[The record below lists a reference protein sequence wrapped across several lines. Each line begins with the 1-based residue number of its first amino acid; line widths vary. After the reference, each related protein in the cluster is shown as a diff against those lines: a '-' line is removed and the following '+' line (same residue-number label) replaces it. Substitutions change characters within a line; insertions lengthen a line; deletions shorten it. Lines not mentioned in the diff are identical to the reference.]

1 MKKMKTLIIGF
12 AICTFVITSC
22 KPENKTENVNSEST
36 ITETVQQ
43 PKTETVQQ
51 PKTEPKPKVYLPNER
66 VPVLRAGAGFLGTIA
81 RVRLESK
88 HSKDVNVGIAI
99 YAGEEKVGFTLV
111 TIKKGELEGEEQ
123 TRLDGFMGW
132 FEDRIPSTVTLKITS
147 VKESA
152 LSLFN

>member
-1 MKKMKTLIIGF
+1 MKKNKALIMGF

-22 KPENKTENVNSEST
+22 KLEEKTENTNPETTV
-36 ITETVQQ
+36 TEDVQPQ
-43 PKTETVQQ
+43 KTESN
-51 PKTEPKPKVYLPNER
+51 PNAYLPSETA
-66 VPVLRAGAGFLGTIA
+66 PVLRAGAGFLGTIA

-99 YAGEEKVGFTLV
+99 YAGREKVGYTLV

-147 VKESA
+147 VR
-152 LSLFN
+152 